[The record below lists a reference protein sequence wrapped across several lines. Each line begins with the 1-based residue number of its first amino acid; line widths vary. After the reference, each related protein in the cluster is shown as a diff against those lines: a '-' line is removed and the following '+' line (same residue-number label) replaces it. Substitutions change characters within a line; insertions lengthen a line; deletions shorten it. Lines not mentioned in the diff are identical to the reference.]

1 MKENDWTK
9 SICDLLQ
16 NQGLGENIYVDVL
29 KKIPYALE
37 ISSFNEEWKADT
49 ESLDETAF
57 ETDMVVYEKVDEK
70 IIPRVIV
77 ESKVGSVTT
86 HDAITYSHKAMYHKN
101 VIPFVRYGIMLGAR
115 ETYPLPGRLFR
126 HGTNFDFL
134 FSFVDYVPSEKEL
147 TTFVDMLKRE
157 IIYSRQ
163 IEEILSNSRSR
174 GRKRYFM
181 LQKEFHLEEME
192 LTTETSEKDFAS
204 NSSEVTKVTTNTVR
218 LHIENK
224 LSTAKKEGKKSI
236 TIIARDIHKEL
247 QLKQSYPTV
256 CSAMKQCMGEKDII
270 VHTTP
275 SGFSSTFEVE
285 YFI

>member
-16 NQGLGENIYVDVL
+16 KQGLGDNIYVDVL
-29 KKIPYALE
+29 KKIPYAFE
-37 ISSFNEEWKADT
+37 ISSFNEEWCVDADGF
-49 ESLDETAF
+49 DETSF

-70 IIPRVIV
+70 IIPRVII
-77 ESKVGSVTT
+77 ESKVGTVTT

-134 FSFVDYVPSEKEL
+134 FSFVDYAPSDKEF
-147 TTFVDMLKRE
+147 TVFVDMLKRE
-157 IIYSRQ
+157 IAYSRQ
-163 IEEILSNSRSR
+163 IEEIFLNNRFS
-174 GRKRYFM
+174 GRKRYYM

-192 LTTETSEKDFAS
+192 MTPVPTAARGKNNNGEKKAIIA
-204 NSSEVTKVTTNTVR
+204 EVR
-218 LHIENK
+218 QHIMDK
-224 LSTAKKEGKKSI
+224 LSAARRDGKKSI
-236 TIIARDIHKEL
+236 SFVARDIHNEL
-247 QLKQSYPTV
+247 NLKQSYPTV
-256 CSAMKQCMGEKDII
+256 CSAMRQCMSDKDII

-285 YFI
+285 YLL

>member
-16 NQGLGENIYVDVL
+16 KQGLGNNIYVDVL
-29 KKIPYALE
+29 KKLPYAFE
-37 ISSFNEEWKADT
+37 ISSFNEEWEVDV
-49 ESLDETAF
+49 ESFDETSF
-57 ETDMVVYEKVDEK
+57 ETDMVVYEKVDGK

-77 ESKVGSVTT
+77 ESKVGTVTT

-134 FSFVDYVPSEKEL
+134 FSFVDYVPSDKEL
-147 TTFVDMLKRE
+147 TVFVDMLKRE
-157 IIYSRQ
+157 ITYSRQ
-163 IEEILSNSRSR
+163 IEEIFSNSRFR
-174 GRKRYFM
+174 GRKHYFM

-192 LTTETSEKDFAS
+192 TAAVPT
-204 NSSEVTKVTTNTVR
+204 TVR
-218 LHIENK
+218 KNNNGEKNATTAEVRQYIVDK
-224 LSTAKKEGKKSI
+224 LDAAKREGKKSI
-236 TIIARDIHKEL
+236 SIVARDIHKEL
-247 QLKQSYPTV
+247 NLKQSYPTV
-256 CSAMKQCMGEKDII
+256 CSAMRQCMNDKDII

-275 SGFSSTFEVE
+275 KGNSSTFEVE
-285 YFI
+285 YFF